1 MELFK
6 LLKWQNWQNMVSIEI
21 LRNQGNNFLMLS
33 LLKHSIHQGWYLKQQ
48 FFCTGQ
54 PECTIL
60 AHRVRTEVGY
70 WLLDQRLLQ
79 FPLTLL
85 EWMVNFWLLEKCSF
99 TTKYFSCLLG
109 DSELCQKFLKEKQ
122 WKIVKKYL
130 VKSVS
135 ERKCA
140 PKQTFAFEKP
150 TEHVLKSWS
159 MSQAGIV
166 DLGTSCHK
174 PPKPSQQH
182 KHKFVPVSSEKKSL
196 LRPHT
201 KLKLIFSVILP
212 HPSLN
217 GLLEKAV

>member
-1 MELFK
+1 
-6 LLKWQNWQNMVSIEI
+6 MVSIEI

-70 WLLDQRLLQ
+70 WLLDQHLLQ

-135 ERKCA
+135 QRKCA
-140 PKQTFAFEKP
+140 PN
-150 TEHVLKSWS
+150 L
-159 MSQAGIV
+159 
-166 DLGTSCHK
+166 
-174 PPKPSQQH
+174 
-182 KHKFVPVSSEKKSL
+182 L
-196 LRPHT
+196 LRSPQNMFWNPGAWA
-201 KLKLIFSVILP
+201 KLAFWTWAQAVTNLQNPLSSTNTNLFLFLFLQKRSLYLGHIL
-212 HPSLN
+212 S
-217 GLLEKAV
+217 